1 MHFVDSKRQPLFH
14 PPRNLLLFCVHYIH
28 FYLQQLPFTIV
39 SRPHPCCSLTS
50 DGKPWWQ
57 THPHHSSQLG
67 FAEKMIVHHKFCQ
80 QKKTR
85 SQGTHTLVVTH
96 ERRASSK
103 SHCWIESRDGPSIL
117 MHCHIDSRKSYALL
131 RYWERYH
138 FGAQHS
144 RNLSFYTVII
154 VATDIPH
161 RKHSE
166 IEGWIQ
172 KA

>member
-1 MHFVDSKRQPLFH
+1 VCITFISICNNSHSPSFQDSIHAALLRQMENP
-14 PPRNLLLFCVHYIH
+14 
-28 FYLQQLPFTIV
+28 
-39 SRPHPCCSLTS
+39 
-50 DGKPWWQ
+50 DGKP
-57 THPHHSSQLG
+57 TTITLHNLG
-67 FAEKMIVHHKFCQ
+67 LQRKWLCITSFAKRKRPGA
-80 QKKTR
+80 K
-85 SQGTHTLVVTH
+85 GHTLVVTH

-144 RNLSFYTVII
+144 RNLSFYRVVI

-166 IEGWIQ
+166 IEGWMQ